1 VNARPKFYLDLAD
14 AADIAHTPWHLRDPE
29 IDEARRLEAK
39 EDARRERDEMSG
51 DLMGAHDWEN

>member
-1 VNARPKFYLDLAD
+1 VSARPRFYLDLND
-14 AADIAHTPWHLRDPE
+14 AAAIAHTPYELRDPE
-29 IDEARRLEAK
+29 IDEARRLEAI